1 MITFFRYC
9 AIMPRNF
16 VEIPIWRNEIRFC
29 YLTSDIQAVVFSE
42 CLKYSWVKS
51 SRDHTPCQVKTTHI
65 SKNKVSAWSK
75 NLRWDSLVSYNQTMS
90 NVKEVAIKSNPNRE
104 AKEKVLIRYTILQ
117 NCNHDFLFLSLP
129 NSMQKLDKYIMV
141 TYIRITYVSVQ
152 VCTTG

>member
-9 AIMPRNF
+9 TIMPPA
-16 VEIPIWRNEIRFC
+16 ILPIWRNEIRFC

-104 AKEKVLIRYTILQ
+104 VKEKVLIRYKILQ
-117 NCNHDFLFLSLP
+117 NCNYVFFPFIAKFYTEIDSRKIHHD
-129 NSMQKLDKYIMV
+129 YI
-141 TYIRITYVSVQ
+141 YLYYLR
-152 VCTTG
+152 

>member
-9 AIMPRNF
+9 TIMPPA
-16 VEIPIWRNEIRFC
+16 ILLPIWRNEIRFC

-104 AKEKVLIRYTILQ
+104 VKEKVLIRYKILQ
-117 NCNHDFLFLSLP
+117 NCNYVFLSFL
-129 NSMQKLDKYIMV
+129 NSIQKS
-141 TYIRITYVSVQ
+141 RF
-152 VCTTG
+152 